1 MSENTLYIK
10 NLFSSLYKH
19 CAVQPPFCNDELSES
34 EQSFIN
40 TLELLANNSLSDET
54 LYEKGQLLIENIIAN
69 YPMLVPALNRD
80 ILWLLGG
87 NCMHY
92 LGDDELSDY
101 QRIDELLHEA
111 DSNNTPLSFQE
122 AKAKVLKLH

>member
-1 MSENTLYIK
+1 MPENSLIIK
-10 NLFSSLYKH
+10 NLFSTLYKY
-19 CAVQPPFCNDELSES
+19 CAVLPPFCNDELSES
-34 EQSFIN
+34 EQNFIN
-40 TLELLANNSLSDET
+40 NLEQLANNSLNDEA
-54 LYEKGQLLIENIIAN
+54 LYEKGQRLIENIIAN
-69 YPMLVPALNRD
+69 YPMLTPALNRD

-111 DSNNTPLSFQE
+111 HDNDTPLSFQE
-122 AKAKVLKLH
+122 AKAQVLKLH